1 MHGADEKSKKESVNE
16 EDIRVGHVARVRV
29 PRVVCSTPGC
39 VQQNIDGF
47 SQLASL
53 VTKYSWRVYKRIHE
67 IFRVDDKV
75 CRTGCRT
82 GTFISSLKS
91 ISKPK

>member
-53 VTKYSWRVYKRIHE
+53 VTKYSWRVYVRIHE
-67 IFRVDDKV
+67 IDDKV

-82 GTFISSLKS
+82 GRRNFHFEFEIDFKT
-91 ISKPK
+91 